1 MSIYKSRILMYNII
15 PAESRF
21 LGLVLRWTRTRIT
34 TKSAA
39 QTKGTERQSND
50 VTSFL
55 IWVSAALFLSE
66 ELRVKSEEL
75 RLILLDAKSSLTF
88 AQANISSRSDI
99 TRRSRIS
106 LWAKPT
112 MLCILHSAFCILHLI
127 FSRVVVGAD
136 PYHRF
141 AYLFITM
148 YVSIAGRLKLTS
160 KPKGL
165 RLNSASMYVSLI
177 GQ

>member
-1 MSIYKSRILMYNII
+1 MTRMDFHSGHLFVG
-15 PAESRF
+15 E
-21 LGLVLRWTRTRIT
+21 GLAPQ
-34 TKSAA
+34 KSAECR
-39 QTKGTERQSND
+39 GIN
-50 VTSFL
+50 
-55 IWVSAALFLSE
+55 SAE
-66 ELRVKSEEL
+66 CRVKSAEL

-88 AQANISSRSDI
+88 AQANISSLSDI

-112 MLCILHSAFCILHLI
+112 ILCILHLI

-136 PYHRF
+136 PYRRF
-141 AYLFITM
+141 AYLFIIM